1 MIRLPYP
8 PSVNHYR
15 RHTKTGHSYISDQG
29 RAYKNN
35 AALTAREQRMRQI
48 SGPVSVRIFAFC
60 PRRAGDLDN
69 LLKATLDALCGVAY
83 ADDSQIELITI
94 GRFANSDDPHLEVT
108 VTPCRSAV
116 PHD

>member
-15 RHTKTGHSYISDQG
+15 RHTRSGGHYISDKG

-35 AALTAREQRMRQI
+35 AALTAREQGMRPI
-48 SGPVSVRIFAFC
+48 SGPVVVHINAFS

-83 ADDSQIELITI
+83 ADDSQIEYLSIR
-94 GRFANSDDPHLEVT
+94 RFANSNDPHIEVT
-108 VTPCRSAV
+108 AV